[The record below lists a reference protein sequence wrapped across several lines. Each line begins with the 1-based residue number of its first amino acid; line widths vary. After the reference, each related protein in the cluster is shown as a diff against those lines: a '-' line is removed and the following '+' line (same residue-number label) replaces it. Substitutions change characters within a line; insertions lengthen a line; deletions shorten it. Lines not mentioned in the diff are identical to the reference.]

1 MIDLGRYAFDIW
13 LAYAI
18 TAILIGGLVVQSIAA
33 SRAARRALEEA
44 GE

>member
-13 LAYAI
+13 LAYAVTGALVI
-18 TAILIGGLVVQSIAA
+18 GLVVQSVVA
-33 SRAARRALEEA
+33 SRNVKRRLEEQ